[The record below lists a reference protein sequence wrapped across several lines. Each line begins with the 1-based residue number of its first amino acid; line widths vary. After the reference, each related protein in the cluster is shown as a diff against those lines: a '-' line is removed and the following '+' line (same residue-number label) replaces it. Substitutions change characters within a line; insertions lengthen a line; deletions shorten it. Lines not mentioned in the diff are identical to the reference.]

1 MRSPCYHLGGPVLN
15 SILYVWVA
23 LVLVASELDT
33 VLEVQLQQSWW
44 NQKDNLSWLTGDT
57 FPNAAKKASSFLT
70 KN

>member
-33 VLEVQLQQSWW
+33 VLEVQLQQS
-44 NQKDNLSWLTGDT
+44 
-57 FPNAAKKASSFLT
+57 
-70 KN
+70 